1 MQTNVFQ
8 AAPLDQRQQAGH
20 AVNEGFASDEADV
33 GLERGRLDQMLA
45 AAKADLEPGL
55 ANRGAKQRRRIVE
68 GLGEIERQLGQ
79 QFADQFGLMF
89 AQRLALGAPIETPG
103 RDLALAPR
111 IVDQEK

>member
-1 MQTNVFQ
+1 MQADIFQ

-20 AVNEGFASDEADV
+20 AVNEGFASDEAHV

-45 AAKADLEPGL
+45 AAKADLEPCF
-55 ANRGAKQRRRIVE
+55 ANRGAKQRRRIVD
-68 GLGEIERQLGQ
+68 GLGEIESQPGQQLADQLG
-79 QFADQFGLMF
+79 LML

-103 RDLALAPR
+103 RDFALAPR

>member
-1 MQTNVFQ
+1 MQSDVFQ

-20 AVNEGFASDEADV
+20 AVDEGFASDEADV
-33 GLERGRLDQMLA
+33 WLERGRLDQMLA
-45 AAKADLEPGL
+45 AATADLEPHL
-55 ANRGAKQRRRIVE
+55 ANRGAEQRRRIVD
-68 GLGEIERQLGQ
+68 GLGEIESQLGQ
-79 QFADQFGLMF
+79 QFADQLGLML